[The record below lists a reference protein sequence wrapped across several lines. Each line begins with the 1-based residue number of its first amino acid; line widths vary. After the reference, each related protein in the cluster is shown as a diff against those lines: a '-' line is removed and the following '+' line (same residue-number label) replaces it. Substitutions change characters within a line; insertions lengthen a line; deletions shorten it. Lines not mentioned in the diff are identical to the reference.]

1 MKFRPPRDG
10 SGDRRGNDAAY
21 RFCSRDNN
29 AREGVGRREES
40 WKKDRGK
47 KEKKKKEERGNGRE
61 IKAKEEEEKRGVS
74 RVRGAR
80 RGHWVRAGHAGRRE
94 RSISRWRRAMRARV
108 VVVHADRVDAAWFV
122 AARKS

>member
-1 MKFRPPRDG
+1 MTEVAI
-10 SGDRRGNDAAY
+10 DAVMTRLIA
-21 RFCSRDNN
+21 F
-29 AREGVGRREES
+29 ARATTTLARVGRREES

-47 KEKKKKEERGNGRE
+47 KEKKKKGERGNGRK
-61 IKAKEEEEKRGVS
+61 IKAEEEEEKRGVS